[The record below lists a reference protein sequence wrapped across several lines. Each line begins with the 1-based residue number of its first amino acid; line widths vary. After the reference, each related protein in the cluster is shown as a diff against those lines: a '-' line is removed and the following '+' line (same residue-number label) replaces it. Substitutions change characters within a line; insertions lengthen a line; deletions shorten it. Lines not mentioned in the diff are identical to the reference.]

1 MAHGLAVDF
10 IAGHVYQTHFTVW
23 QRIMTVHVHS
33 IGFLS
38 GALFRSTRGPKAAAI
53 AGTVGMLAASALV
66 LARNTV
72 DPNM

>member
-1 MAHGLAVDF
+1 MHAPPA
-10 IAGHVYQTHFTVW
+10 
-23 QRIMTVHVHS
+23 
-33 IGFLS
+33 GFLS

-53 AGTVGMLAASALV
+53 AGTVGMLAASLLV